1 MHHLPSKKV
10 GPDKTRLPFKKVGQ
24 LDCTIDVPSYT
35 SRGAAPMPSY
45 PRMAAFW
52 HNYSGKPAH
61 GQAALVFWCCMS
73 AASLPAWPLMT
84 SPQVGQRIVI
94 VHPFRPLTSASKK
107 GVGAACPVAR
117 LVLREAGIG
126 GSSSSTCSHSSPATP
141 RVLL

>member
-1 MHHLPSKKV
+1 
-10 GPDKTRLPFKKVGQ
+10 
-24 LDCTIDVPSYT
+24 
-35 SRGAAPMPSY
+35 MPSY
-45 PRMAAFW
+45 PRMAAFC

-107 GVGAACPVAR
+107 GVGAACPVAL
-117 LVLREAGIG
+117 LVLLLLEDGIG
-126 GSSSSTCSHSSPATP
+126 GSSSSTCSHSSPAAP
-141 RVLL
+141 RVLLPIVGCWGSSTLLISKSRLLLSSPRGLFLICVFPSPYN

>member
-1 MHHLPSKKV
+1 M
-10 GPDKTRLPFKKVGQ
+10 
-24 LDCTIDVPSYT
+24 PSYT

-45 PRMAAFW
+45 PRMAAFC

-107 GVGAACPVAR
+107 GVGAACPVAL
-117 LVLREAGIG
+117 LVLLLLEDGIG
-126 GSSSSTCSHSSPATP
+126 GSSSFNMLPLITCCTASACSQSLAAGAPLP
-141 RVLL
+141 C